1 MKDSEDWFTF
11 RPMQRDRVFRAHVLE
26 HPPQPVIGR
35 RGDEI
40 GHDAELGAAERRR
53 HRIAAEGDRV
63 VGCHVLFVAGRHV
76 VGDEDDVDIG
86 LTDKESLHWLSVMRW
101 VVPAGELTLTPVPLW
116 GR

>member
-1 MKDSEDWFTF
+1 
-11 RPMQRDRVFRAHVLE
+11 
-26 HPPQPVIGR
+26 
-35 RGDEI
+35 
-40 GHDAELGAAERRR
+40 
-53 HRIAAEGDRV
+53 
-63 VGCHVLFVAGRHV
+63 VLFVAGRHV